1 MNNMLNLID
10 QIQEET
16 RDRRLSTAFAV
27 YKEMKVEI
35 INQITIK
42 IEQAIID
49 AMMEGKAYTNVD
61 LTQPE
66 FSHEEEIKL
75 YFEAKG
81 FKIYCDRYYNEFDK
95 KAYFVHI
102 EWGSRELNI

>member
-35 INQITIK
+35 INQIKIK
-42 IEQAIID
+42 VEQAIID
-49 AMMEGKAYTNVD
+49 AMMEGKAYINVD
-61 LTQPE
+61 LTQP
-66 FSHEEEIKL
+66 EIKL

-81 FKIYCDRYYNEFDK
+81 FKIYCDKYYNEFDK

>member
-1 MNNMLNLID
+1 MEDIYESFEVIEGPQKHPSMV
-10 QIQEET
+10 QEENAPKLIA
-16 RDRRLSTAFAV
+16 DI
-27 YKEMKVEI
+27 KNKV
-35 INQITIK
+35 
-42 IEQAIID
+42 EQAIID

-66 FSHEEEIKL
+66 FSHEEEIKV

-81 FKIYCDRYYNEFDK
+81 FKTYCDRYYDEFDK